1 MLNIIYFTP
10 SSKRAVLYDRVEN
23 TTAHLGIAFMTNFKT
38 HQKKKK
44 KKTRINMTNSQLQW
58 KDIPLGENWQ
68 IQSLFLHEK
77 VKEIIRAKKLI

>member
-1 MLNIIYFTP
+1 
-10 SSKRAVLYDRVEN
+10 
-23 TTAHLGIAFMTNFKT
+23 
-38 HQKKKK
+38 
-44 KKTRINMTNSQLQW
+44 MTNSQLQW